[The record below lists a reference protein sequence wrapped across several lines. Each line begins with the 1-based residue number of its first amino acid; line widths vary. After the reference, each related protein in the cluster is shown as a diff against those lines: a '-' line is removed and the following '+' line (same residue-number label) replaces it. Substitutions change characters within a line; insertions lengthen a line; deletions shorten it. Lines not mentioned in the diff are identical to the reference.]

1 MPENSHVQLPE
12 ILINLRDEVYHPPCT
27 DEKNGGTG
35 SLKVFLAIS
44 SNYKENRDKDKRSM
58 LMTTSDD

>member
-1 MPENSHVQLPE
+1 MPENSCVRLLE
-12 ILINLRDEVYHPPCT
+12 ILVNLRDEVYRPPCT

-35 SLKVFLAIS
+35 SLRVFLAVS

-58 LMTTSDD
+58 LMTTSND